1 MGGGGLGGLRKR
13 RDSACLR
20 DHRKAHFPPLS
31 GSVYAVFLPYT
42 GVLARN
48 DQLLSHGYIGVPK
61 GIRTPVTAVKGRS
74 SRRLW
79 TPIDTSN
86 H

>member
-1 MGGGGLGGLRKR
+1 MGGGGLGGLGKR

-31 GSVYAVFLPYT
+31 GSVYAVFLPDT

-48 DQLLSHGYIGVPK
+48 GQLLSH
-61 GIRTPVTAVKGRS
+61 
-74 SRRLW
+74 
-79 TPIDTSN
+79 
-86 H
+86 